1 MRFTLIKDLKRDPT
15 MKPILAGLVSFILLY
30 LISDIFVKKITIGL
44 YPHDVKQT
52 LFGNE
57 EEFIEP
63 LTQGSFLEF
72 LHIEIF
78 FVMMILLTLSAVYIR
93 LRSSRAGSSIILHI
107 VMISAI
113 LSILSI
119 FAAYFASETFVYVY
133 VLSFLI
139 WHIFAIY
146 MAISSFWSLYYE

>member
-15 MKPILAGLVSFILLY
+15 MKPILGGLISFILLY
-30 LISDIFVKKITIGL
+30 LISDVFVKKITIGL

-93 LRSSRAGSSIILHI
+93 LRSNRAGSSIILHI

-119 FAAYFASETFVYVY
+119 FAAYFASEIFIYVY

>member
-15 MKPILAGLVSFILLY
+15 MKPILGGLISFILLY
-30 LISDIFVKKITIGL
+30 LISDVFVKKITIGL

-119 FAAYFASETFVYVY
+119 FVAYFASETFVYVY

-146 MAISSFWSLYYE
+146 MAISSFWSLYRE